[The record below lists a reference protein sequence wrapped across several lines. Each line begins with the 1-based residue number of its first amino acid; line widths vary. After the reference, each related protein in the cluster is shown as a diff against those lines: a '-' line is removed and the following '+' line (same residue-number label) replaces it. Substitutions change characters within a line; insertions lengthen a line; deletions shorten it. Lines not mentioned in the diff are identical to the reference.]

1 MSATDEHGARWDD
14 DVAAYALDALDEREA
29 AAVARHVAD
38 CERCASRLRWLLPA
52 VDVIPAAVSQ
62 QDPPPE
68 LRERLMTIVEREAAV
83 GEQPRPAPHAR
94 RPLLERLG
102 LGGMSLRPAMAGLAA
117 LLLVVAGVV
126 GYAVRDGGESEARVY
141 AAVGQGQGSLAEG
154 NLQVEGDSGT
164 LTVSGLPATDRDEVY
179 QAWVEDRPEL
189 GGEVHPSSVFVVSA
203 DGVGDVAIPHG
214 LENAERVM
222 VTREPRGGSDTPHE
236 NSLITAE
243 LE

>member
-1 MSATDEHGARWDD
+1 MSASDEHGARWDD
-14 DVAAYALDALDEREA
+14 DVAAYALDALDDREA
-29 AAVARHVAD
+29 ATVAEHVAE
-38 CERCASRLRWLLPA
+38 CERCAVRLRWLAPA
-52 VDVIPAAVSQ
+52 VDVIPAAVAQ

-68 LRERLMTIVEREAAV
+68 LRERLMAIVEREAAAE
-83 GEQPRPAPHAR
+83 GATAPARAER

-102 LGGMSLRPAMAGLAA
+102 LGGLLLRPAMAGLAA

-126 GYAVRDGGESEARVY
+126 GYAVRDGGDASSKVY

-154 NLQVEGDSGT
+154 TLRVDGDSGL
-164 LTVSGLPATDRDEVY
+164 LTVRGLPETDRDEVY

-189 GGEVHPSSVFVVSA
+189 GGEVHPSSVFVVSD
-203 DGVGDVAIPHG
+203 DGIGDVAIPHG
-214 LENAERVM
+214 LEDAERVM

-243 LE
+243 LD